1 MRYECKICKKNLTS
15 QAILLLENK
24 IKEVKCTCSESEAR
38 RLQKKIA
45 KEFQLFTMFQAHR
58 PPSKHTDFPPFSL
71 PKSM

>member
-15 QAILLLENK
+15 QAILLIENK

-45 KEFQLFTMFQAHR
+45 KEFQLFTMFH
-58 PPSKHTDFPPFSL
+58 DGEIEL
-71 PKSM
+71 

>member
-1 MRYECKICKKNLTS
+1 MRYECKLCNKNLTS

-45 KEFQLFTMFQAHR
+45 KEFSLFTAYH
-58 PPSKHTDFPPFSL
+58 DGEIEL
-71 PKSM
+71 